1 VDFHACLFAF
11 GRHLNQTQLVVSR
24 AFVKEDAPDGPVMI
38 PPRAPLPPGAVNY
51 VTPRGKQLLLD
62 ELQSLESEHE
72 TLMLGDK
79 NDPERTRLMTI
90 NRGRMND
97 LRQRISTAKVLVPE
111 RQPQDEIRFG
121 AHVRVETIDGS
132 DNDLERFFSIVG
144 VDEANVS
151 EGRIAF
157 IAPFA
162 RALMG
167 LKVGDTALVKAAGGE
182 ETLRVLEILYKPESS
197 Q

>member
-1 VDFHACLFAF
+1 M
-11 GRHLNQTQLVVSR
+11 SR

>member
-1 VDFHACLFAF
+1 M
-11 GRHLNQTQLVVSR
+11 SR

-62 ELQSLESEHE
+62 ERKALESEHE
-72 TLMLGDK
+72 MLMRGDK
-79 NDPERTRLMTI
+79 NDSERTRLLTI

-97 LRQRISTAKVLVPE
+97 LRLRVSTAKVLVPE

-121 AHVRVETIDGS
+121 AHVRVVTEKG
-132 DNDLERFFSIVG
+132 ERKGLKRHLSIVG

-167 LKVGDTALVKAAGGE
+167 LKVGDEAVVQAAGGE
-182 ETLRVLEILYKPESS
+182 ETLRVLDISYGSS
-197 Q
+197 FNQ